1 MTSTIAWINGTWGHP
16 SELKLPLSDR
26 GLQLADGVF
35 ETVLIRGGE
44 AQLLEAHHARW
55 RAGAHTLGMAPPPS
69 LEQLSP
75 LLREAINRGGLDA
88 HTTSENRLSAGPNHG
103 ALRLNWS
110 RDGAA
115 GRGIQVPAGEPDPA
129 LHRFWLTLSP
139 HQPTFSVVRTWI
151 SRHERRNATSR
162 LSHCKTFA
170 YGQAIQARREAIEH
184 GADEGLLLSTTG
196 ELCCATTANLLVRRQ
211 GQWLTPPLSS
221 GCLPGVMRA
230 ELLKRGLAREATIH
244 ANPEPGDCWLLIN
257 SLDCRVVSAVEDLTL
272 SPAVEAEQLWMNPL
286 KDDTKT

>member
-35 ETVLIRGGE
+35 ETVLIRRGE
-44 AQLLEAHHARW
+44 PQLLEAHHARW

-75 LLREAINRGGLDA
+75 LLREAITRGGLEA
-88 HTTSENRLSAGPNHG
+88 HTTTESNQRARQNHG

-115 GRGIQVPAGEPDPA
+115 ARGIQVPAGEPDPA

-139 HQPTFSVVRTWI
+139 HQPRFSAVRTWI
-151 SRHERRNATSR
+151 SRHERRNANSR

-184 GADEGLLLSTTG
+184 GAEEGLLLSTTG

-221 GCLPGVMRA
+221 GCLPGVMRQR
-230 ELLKRGLAREATIH
+230 LLERGIASEQPIDPT
-244 ANPEPGDCWLLIN
+244 PEPGDAWLLIN
-257 SLDCRVVSAVEDLTL
+257 SLDCRVVSAVENQTL
-272 SPAVEAEQLWMNPL
+272 SPAVEAEQLWTNL
-286 KDDTKT
+286 LSTHTQT